1 MAVCPGAVANFNV
14 TATGSNL
21 SYQWRKDGNS
31 ILNANGSSYT
41 IASSS
46 ASDIGNYDVVVSNT
60 CRTETST
67 AAALTLNSIPVIS
80 CPSNLTF
87 STAPGTCLATV
98 NYTVGSTAI
107 PAPIVTYSRPSGS
120 DLTVGTYTVTASS
133 TNACGTSTCSFT
145 VTVIDNQNPTITA
158 PANVTTAADA
168 GICSASNVSLGTPV
182 TADNC
187 SVANVVS
194 NAPAIFLLGTTTVTW
209 TVTDSSGNSATA
221 TQTVTVT
228 DDQNPT
234 ITAPANVT
242 TVADNGSCS
251 ASNVSLGTP
260 VTADNCSVASVVS
273 NAPSIFPLGNTT
285 VTWTVTDGSG
295 NTATATQIVTVTD
308 NQNPTITA
316 PANVSTAADAGICSA
331 SNVILGTPV
340 TADNC
345 TTTTFSNN
353 APASFPLGTTT
364 VTWTVTDGS
373 GNIASAMQTVTVTD
387 NQAPVITFSCSD
399 ANTLTYNPGDCGA
412 IFNYTVSTSD
422 NCSGTISLTRTLGLA
437 SGSSFPLGITTVTY
451 TAVDANG
458 NTSSKSFTV
467 TVNPLIITPVI
478 TINPSAVQFSDS
490 ITFAATL
497 AGGAPGTCNTSA
509 GAAQTV
515 SFYIGGYLMGTVPL
529 TVSGSDLVGTLTT
542 VLLENTPPADFTG
555 GPLSPG
561 AKNVTASF
569 NSLNSNFT
577 VLAGNSPQLSIQQ
590 EDARVT
596 YIGVLFAS
604 TGNIN
609 SSTAIVTLS
618 ATIQDISAISNSGDG
633 APGDIR
639 YAKVQFVNKNNN
651 STIGPVLSVVLVNVN
666 DRKTGTVTYDWTTP
680 AFTGDGTEFQIGIRV
695 LNYYSRYSSDEDVV
709 VQVSKPASDFVSG
722 GGFLLL
728 SNSAGE
734 MAGTSGTKNN
744 FGFNIKYNKS
754 NRNLQGSI
762 NCIFRRVDAG
772 GVVRVYQVKGNQMS
786 SLRVNSSKN
795 KTPDVIEELR
805 ESNPL
810 L

>member
-1 MAVCPGAVANFNV
+1 MA
-14 TATGSNL
+14 
-21 SYQWRKDGNS
+21 R
-31 ILNANGSSYT
+31 
-41 IASSS
+41 
-46 ASDIGNYDVVVSNT
+46 
-60 CRTETST
+60 
-67 AAALTLNSIPVIS
+67 
-80 CPSNLTF
+80 
-87 STAPGTCLATV
+87 
-98 NYTVGSTAI
+98 
-107 PAPIVTYSRPSGS
+107 
-120 DLTVGTYTVTASS
+120 
-133 TNACGTSTCSFT
+133 
-145 VTVIDNQNPTITA
+145 
-158 PANVTTAADA
+158 
-168 GICSASNVSLGTPV
+168 
-182 TADNC
+182 
-187 SVANVVS
+187 
-194 NAPAIFLLGTTTVTW
+194 
-209 TVTDSSGNSATA
+209 
-221 TQTVTVT
+221 
-228 DDQNPT
+228 
-234 ITAPANVT
+234 
-242 TVADNGSCS
+242 
-251 ASNVSLGTP
+251 
-260 VTADNCSVASVVS
+260 VVS

-295 NTATATQIVTVTD
+295 N
-308 NQNPTITA
+308 
-316 PANVSTAADAGICSA
+316 
-331 SNVILGTPV
+331 
-340 TADNC
+340 
-345 TTTTFSNN
+345 
-353 APASFPLGTTT
+353 
-364 VTWTVTDGS
+364 
-373 GNIASAMQTVTVTD
+373 IASATQTVTVTD

-561 AKNVTASF
+561 TKNVTASF

-596 YIGVLFAS
+596 YTGVLFAS

-786 SLRVNSSKN
+786 SLRVNSSTKEFTFSGKANVQDITNPLAPISLFGNATFQMKGVDNGEPGSTDKISFTVYKN
-795 KTPDVIEELR
+795 NGLWYCSNWSGSAPVDQLLSGGNLKAAATQNISSRMIENEEVSRGVVTLSQNYPNPAKYSTSFIIESKEDKLLTVHLFDALGKLVQSLPEELYSR
-805 ESNPL
+805 DTPFEITMNLSGLSNGMYYIVVTGDGVNVSRKMWIMD
-810 L
+810 